1 MQSGTKRLAE
11 IYASEKARFLRFI
24 DRQLFDGDELDS
36 EDILSEVIFH
46 LLPRSELVAEIENLT
61 AYIYRSL
68 ANRITDLRRKSIPT
82 VAIDNTLNE
91 DAFVLPDSRPRPDQA
106 LALNELQ
113 LRIREAIDQLGVKER
128 TVWIATEIDGRPFSE
143 LADEWD
149 EPIGTLLSRK
159 SRASAKLR
167 HSLADYRNQ
176 KELS

>member
-1 MQSGTKRLAE
+1 MQAGTNRLVE

-24 DRQLFDGDELDS
+24 DRQLWDGGEMDS
-36 EDILSEVIFH
+36 EDILADVFFR
-46 LLPRSELVAEIENLT
+46 LLPRTELIAEIENLT

-68 ANRITDLRRKSIPT
+68 ANRITDLRRKSVPT
-82 VAIDNTLNE
+82 VALDGAPDE
-91 DAFVLPDSRPRPDQA
+91 DAFVLPDTRPRPDQA
-106 LALNELQ
+106 LVLNELQ

-128 TVWIATEIDGRPFSE
+128 TVWIATEIDGRSFNE
-143 LADEWD
+143 LADEWE

-167 HSLADYRNQ
+167 LSLADYKNH